1 MEELKQ
7 KRNYHI
13 DEENRKMVED
23 TKEERQKTYEQ

>member
-23 TKEERQKTYEQ
+23 TKEERQKIYEQ

>member
-23 TKEERQKTYEQ
+23 TKEER

>member
-23 TKEERQKTYEQ
+23 TKEERQKIYE

>member
-23 TKEERQKTYEQ
+23 TKEERSKIYEQ

>member
-13 DEENRKMVED
+13 DEENRKMVDD
-23 TKEERQKTYEQ
+23 TKEERQKIYEQ

>member
-13 DEENRKMVED
+13 DEENRKMAED
-23 TKEERQKTYEQ
+23 TKEERQKIYEQ

>member
-23 TKEERQKTYEQ
+23 TKEERSKIYE